1 MFDFLMKNSSEI
13 MTILVSILATVIPI
27 PIIVKDILKRFNEIN
42 KTKGS
47 VTTNG

>member
-27 PIIVKDILKRFNEIN
+27 PIIYNGLIN
-42 KTKGS
+42 
-47 VTTNG
+47 